1 MMQTDREAD
10 VEPQAGA
17 RFLEIDALRGIAAL
31 CVLAF
36 HYLVRYAEQAPGGI
50 PIPRVA
56 RFGEYG
62 VELFFVISGFVIYL
76 TVERLPSVR
85 RFAVAR
91 FARLYPVYAVAALA
105 TFAVTSIIP
114 DRSPASLPVAAQNL
128 TMIQGFF
135 QVRYLDAAYWSLTV
149 ELAFYVVI
157 AVLLALKKVQHALLV
172 LVVIALA
179 NTAVNAA
186 DRKVDLGTFLLWTEG
201 HVRFLRYA
209 GLFAAGVAFYELFVQ
224 GRRTPLIALALVLA
238 PVAELVDN
246 GRENA
251 MVVLVIVVTFA
262 LVLQFRP
269 RVLRWSV
276 LLFLGEI
283 SYALYITHAEIGYA
297 SMQTLERAGLNHWI
311 SLALTVALAIGIAWV
326 LTAVVERPS
335 RRWLRAKLASKTGQN
350 ADGESVTP
358 SS

>member
-1 MMQTDREAD
+1 MTKTGTDMRVEATS
-10 VEPQAGA
+10 GA
-17 RFLEIDALRGIAAL
+17 RFLEVDALRGIAAL
-31 CVLAF
+31 CVLFF
-36 HYLVRYAEQAPGGI
+36 HYLVRYPEQAPGNI

-91 FARLYPVYAVAALA
+91 FARLFPIYAVAVVA
-105 TFAVTSIIP
+105 TFAVMWLTP
-114 DRSPASLPVAAQNL
+114 DRRHESLPLLAQNL
-128 TMIQGFF
+128 TMVEGFF
-135 QVRYLDAAYWSLTV
+135 EVPYMDAAYWSLTV
-149 ELAFYVVI
+149 ELAFYAVI
-157 AVLLALKKVQHALLV
+157 ALLLALKKVHHALLV

-179 NTAVNAA
+179 NTALNAA
-186 DRKVDLGTFLLWTEG
+186 DRRVDLGDIVTWTEG

-209 GLFAAGVAFYELFVQ
+209 GLFAAGVAFYELFVR

-251 MVVLVIVVTFA
+251 IVVAVIVVTFA

-276 LLFLGEI
+276 LLFMGEI

-297 SMQTLERAGLNHWI
+297 SMQTLERAGVGHWVA
-311 SLALTVALAIGIAWV
+311 LCLTVGLAIGLAWV
-326 LTAVVERPS
+326 LTVAVGRPA
-335 RRWLRAKLASKTGQN
+335 RRWLRDVLAPAG
-350 ADGESVTP
+350 ADLAPRESLR
-358 SS
+358 